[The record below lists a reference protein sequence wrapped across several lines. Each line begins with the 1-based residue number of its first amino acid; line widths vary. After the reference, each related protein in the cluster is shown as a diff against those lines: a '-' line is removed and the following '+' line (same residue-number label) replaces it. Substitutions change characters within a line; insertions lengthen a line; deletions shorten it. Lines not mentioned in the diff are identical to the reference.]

1 MTATL
6 ERPGELR
13 RQLREERRRPRADL
27 PRMGQQP
34 GLDGLRALSV
44 IAVILY
50 HAGFSWMKG
59 GFFGVEVFFVVSGFL
74 ITTLLLEERERTRGT
89 DLGSFWLRR
98 ARRLLPALFA
108 MLAAVAVWGVVA
120 GSAEQV
126 SQLRRD
132 LPWSILYV
140 ANWGQILGDVPY
152 FAAGDPPLLR
162 HLWSLAVE
170 EQWYLIW
177 PLVFVAFARTR
188 LAAARIALALAATS
202 FVVMAFTAWLALS
215 QVPVLGGPPALFDGT
230 DRVNFMYLSTITRSS
245 GLLLGAAA
253 AYVWRPWRSPVATSI
268 PAVRLDVAAGV
279 SVGLLGCI
287 ASVAVLTEQ
296 YVYLWLLPIVTV
308 LSVVAIM
315 CVVHPAATGARL
327 VFGHPWLVAIGQR
340 SYGLYLWHWP
350 IFVILGAT
358 EGSWASFVVAMAIA
372 AAISEVSFRFL
383 EQPIRRHGLA
393 GLRERYR
400 LDPRPVLAGIGVA
413 AALVVGV
420 AAFYARS
427 EPFDAAAGGE
437 ATFEQPAAEVLPAPE
452 STIAAVAPTAPPVP
466 AQLPVTLAVVGDSQ
480 AHSLAI
486 NAPDGIEGTFDVE
499 NGAVSG
505 CSVFDTGRVRSTL
518 ESFDNSFA
526 ICEGWQQQWAEAS
539 AGADVTLVAIGAW
552 DVFDVEADGQ
562 WYVFASPEW
571 DALFLRNLQSGVD
584 AVVATGSEVALLEVP
599 CMRPV
604 EAEGAG
610 VPPLPER
617 ADDSRV
623 AHLNDL
629 LRQVAASNPGTVTFV
644 EGADAWCADEAIAT
658 DLNYRWDGVH
668 VYKPGAKLTFE
679 TIAPAVLAIAA

>member
-253 AYVWRPWRSPVATSI
+253 AYVWRPWRSPAATSI

>member
-1 MTATL
+1 
-6 ERPGELR
+6 
-13 RQLREERRRPRADL
+13 
-27 PRMGQQP
+27 MGQQP

-253 AYVWRPWRSPVATSI
+253 AYVWRPWRSPAATSI